1 MGKILA
7 LDPGDKWVGIA
18 ISDPSHLVA
27 RPLKTVDRSLLF
39 TSLSE
44 LFKTEDIELI
54 LIGHPIT
61 MAGKESA
68 QTKKIHILKV
78 ELEEHFPVHRWMLWD
93 ERKTS
98 QQAAALQSKTRKRHD
113 PLKKE
118 ESHALAAAFILD
130 SYLALRPSEE

>member
-27 RPLKTVDRSLLF
+27 RPFQTAERHNLF
-39 TSLSE
+39 GTL
-44 LFKTEDIELI
+44 TEIFAKENIELI

-61 MAGKESA
+61 MAGKDSS

-78 ELEEHFPVHRWMLWD
+78 ELEEKFPNHRWMLWD

-98 QQAAALQSKTRKRHD
+98 QQAAALQSQTRKRHD

-130 SYLALRPSEE
+130 SYLALRPMEE